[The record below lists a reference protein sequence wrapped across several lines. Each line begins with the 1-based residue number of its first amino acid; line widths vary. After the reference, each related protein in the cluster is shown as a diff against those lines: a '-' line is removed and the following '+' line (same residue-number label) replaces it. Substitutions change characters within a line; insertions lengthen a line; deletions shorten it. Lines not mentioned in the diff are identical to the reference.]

1 MLSFL
6 NLYKFITKIK
16 TSGDFL
22 LCNPIP
28 PPLVTCHTPHK
39 KTTQPGSKISFI
51 IIYVAVTPFA
61 KMIKIIFCNYERRRM
76 WPETA

>member
-28 PPLVTCHTPHK
+28 PPLVACHTPHK
-39 KTTQPGSKISFI
+39 KQLNPVQK
-51 IIYVAVTPFA
+51 
-61 KMIKIIFCNYERRRM
+61 
-76 WPETA
+76 